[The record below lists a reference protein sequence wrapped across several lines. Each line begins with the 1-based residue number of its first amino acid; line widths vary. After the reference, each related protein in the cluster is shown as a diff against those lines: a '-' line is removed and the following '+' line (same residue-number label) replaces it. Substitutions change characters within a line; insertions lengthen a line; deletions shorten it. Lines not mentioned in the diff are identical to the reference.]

1 MHFYKNK
8 NGVFCLKGVKPY
20 TWEIPIKLEKEN
32 IKWGDIVLVN
42 CKKAKALVVVLN
54 VLEIMEE
61 KTKHKKVIKILEK
74 IKNNIFI
81 LKIDFSLKKIEK
93 FHSWYYT
100 ELFRF
105 NKKTKAVENSRV
117 EKKKRLKIQNLV
129 TI

>member
-1 MHFYKNK
+1 M
-8 NGVFCLKGVKPY
+8 
-20 TWEIPIKLEKEN
+20 
-32 IKWGDIVLVN
+32 N

-93 FHSWYYT
+93 FHS
-100 ELFRF
+100 
-105 NKKTKAVENSRV
+105 
-117 EKKKRLKIQNLV
+117 
-129 TI
+129 